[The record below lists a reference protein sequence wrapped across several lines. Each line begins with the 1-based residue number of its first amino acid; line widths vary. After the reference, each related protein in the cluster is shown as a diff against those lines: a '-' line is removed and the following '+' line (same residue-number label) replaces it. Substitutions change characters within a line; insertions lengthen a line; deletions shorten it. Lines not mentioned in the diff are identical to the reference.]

1 MLRIQKKTRMIIGA
15 VGLLALPLLFLGN
28 SYFILLLC
36 TGMIY
41 VIAVSGL
48 DLLFGYSGQIS
59 LGHAGFFAIGAYT
72 STILSIELGI
82 PVVITMILGAALATV
97 FAILIA
103 LPAARLVHHFLALI
117 TISFGEIVYLF
128 IAHAD
133 PLTHGFSG
141 IGFIPSPSLGFIVFD
156 TNLKYYYFLLAIV
169 ALLLVFKNRVIKSRM
184 GRAIIAVR
192 ENIYASDGSGVNVK
206 NYKILAFALSS
217 FYTGLAGALYA
228 HLIGFIS
235 PESFTLNQSIIFL
248 TMLLLGGMGNF
259 YGPIIGALVLT
270 LGTEYLQVLGNYQML
285 VYGTLLLLIVVF
297 IPSGLT
303 KVLTVKNL
311 KRLVQKRS
319 TLKEGGTDA

>member
-1 MLRIQKKTRMIIGA
+1 MLQKKMKYIIVA
-15 VGLLALPLLFLGN
+15 ALLLALPLVFIGN
-28 SYFILLLC
+28 SYFLLLLC

-72 STILSIELGI
+72 SAILSIKLGI
-82 PVVITMILGAALATV
+82 PVVFSMLFAAGLATM
-97 FAILIA
+97 FAVLIA

-128 IAHAD
+128 VAHAD
-133 PLTHGFSG
+133 PLTNGFSG
-141 IGFIPSPSLGFIVFD
+141 IGFIPSPSLGFLVFD
-156 TNLKYYYFLLAIV
+156 TNMKYYYFLLVIV
-169 ALLLVFKNRVIKSRM
+169 AVLLLFKNRIIRSRT

-192 ENIYASDGSGVNVK
+192 ENIYASDGIGINVK
-206 NYKILAFALSS
+206 NYKILSFALSA

-285 VYGTLLLLIVVF
+285 VYGSLLLLIVVF
-297 IPSGLT
+297 IPSGLINVVNLRDLKKILHKRT
-303 KVLTVKNL
+303 TVKEN
-311 KRLVQKRS
+311 
-319 TLKEGGTDA
+319 DANA